1 MAATELGFPP
11 SHSFIGCYKST
22 NFRGTEPQ
30 DGLMKPVKILA
41 TRCLLLSALGATGC
55 SSVMSH
61 TGADQG
67 YYPGT
72 RANVNMMKN
81 DDTSWGMMPLL
92 AIDLPFS
99 AVMDTV
105 LLPYDYLRS
114 DKDKTVDS
122 PKARIQHDEEQNLA
136 ASGNPGQGMPTPPA
150 Q

>member
-1 MAATELGFPP
+1 M
-11 SHSFIGCYKST
+11 KS
-22 NFRGTEPQ
+22 
-30 DGLMKPVKILA
+30 VKMLA
-41 TRCLLLSALGATGC
+41 TSCLLLSASGC

-67 YYPGT
+67 YYAGT

-81 DDTSWGMMPLL
+81 DDTSWAMMPLL

-114 DKDKTVDS
+114 DSDKTANS

-136 ASGNPGQGMPTPPA
+136 ASGNPGQGIATPPA
-150 Q
+150 P

>member
-1 MAATELGFPP
+1 
-11 SHSFIGCYKST
+11 
-22 NFRGTEPQ
+22 
-30 DGLMKPVKILA
+30 MKPVKMLA
-41 TRCLLLSALGATGC
+41 TGCLLLSASGC

-67 YYPGT
+67 YYAGT

-81 DDTSWGMMPLL
+81 DDTSWAMMPLL

-114 DKDKTVDS
+114 DKDKTADS
-122 PKARIQHDEEQNLA
+122 PKARIQRDEAQNLA
-136 ASGNPGQGMPTPPA
+136 ASGNPGQGMSTPPA

>member
-1 MAATELGFPP
+1 
-11 SHSFIGCYKST
+11 
-22 NFRGTEPQ
+22 
-30 DGLMKPVKILA
+30 MKPVKILA

-81 DDTSWGMMPLL
+81 DDTSWAMMPLL

-136 ASGNPGQGMPTPPA
+136 ASGNPGQGMPTTPA